1 MIIMVMTVLK
11 ENVLMIVAVMDSV
24 TFRLEVVYVK
34 NFGLISQI
42 VQVNHALM
50 IAPVKASANQE
61 HVFANKDLLDRTAQ
75 KRVVFTIVM
84 ETVYAKM
91 VNANAMLSILVN
103 TVNSNFVLIVVHIM
117 VLVNLMELVNVIMD
131 FLVKIVPNNLV
142 DLSMIKN
149 VMDMVNAL
157 IYNVYVTNFGVESYV
172 LN

>member
-1 MIIMVMTVLK
+1 
-11 ENVLMIVAVMDSV
+11 
-24 TFRLEVVYVK
+24 
-34 NFGLISQI
+34 
-42 VQVNHALM
+42 
-50 IAPVKASANQE
+50 
-61 HVFANKDLLDRTAQ
+61 
-75 KRVVFTIVM
+75 
-84 ETVYAKM
+84 M

-157 IYNVYVTNFGVESYV
+157 IYNVFVMNFGVESYV